1 MPGRLDNWFRPF
13 EGTRDP
19 APIAIVRVAFFAG
32 LLLHFAPSLLW
43 LEIGYGRGA
52 IRTDAWNHWLFSHL
66 WQIPPGLLRAMA
78 VVTLL
83 GCVAGLVGLR
93 PRIAAIVAGVGCY
106 TFASFN
112 SIHLQTLALIPAW
125 AMLLL
130 WMICGGGSAALSVD
144 ARLRGAPDRPPAPR
158 EPSLLGSLILYQVLL
173 AVFFSGIEKLL
184 SGWPWSNEMG
194 IVLAYPKGFMVRD
207 WVAAL
212 PVLHGPV
219 VSNALTWST
228 LVVELGTPILLLVRR
243 TRMVALVVYELFFLG
258 IIAMLEVPPLFYVI
272 FASAPLLALDD
283 DQLARV
289 RTMVR
294 RRGRR
299 RTAS

>member
-1 MPGRLDNWFRPF
+1 MPERLDNWFRPF

-19 APIAIVRVAFFAG
+19 RSIAIVRIAFFSG

-43 LEIGYGRGA
+43 LDIGYGRGA

-66 WQIPPGLLRAMA
+66 WQVPPAVLRAMA
-78 VVTLL
+78 IVTLA

-93 PRIAAIVAGVGCY
+93 PRVAAIVAGVGCY

-112 SIHLQTLALIPAW
+112 SLHLQTLALIPAW
-125 AMLLL
+125 ALLLL
-130 WMICGGGSAALSVD
+130 WMICGGGSSVLSVD
-144 ARLRGAPDRPPAPR
+144 ALLRRDPAPPAR
-158 EPSLLGSLILYQVLL
+158 EPSLLGSLILFQVLL
-173 AVFFSGIEKLL
+173 AVMFSGIEKLL
-184 SGWPWSNEMG
+184 AGWPWSNEMA
-194 IVLAYPKGFMVRD
+194 IVLGYPKGFIVRD

-219 VSNALTWST
+219 ASTAFTWLT
-228 LVVELGTPILLLVRR
+228 LAVELGTPILLLVRR
-243 TRMVALVVYELFFLG
+243 TRLVALVAYELFFLG
-258 IIAMLEVPPLFYVI
+258 IIAMLEVPPLFYFI

-289 RTMVR
+289 RTMVLR
-294 RRGRR
+294 RARR
-299 RTAS
+299 PPAS